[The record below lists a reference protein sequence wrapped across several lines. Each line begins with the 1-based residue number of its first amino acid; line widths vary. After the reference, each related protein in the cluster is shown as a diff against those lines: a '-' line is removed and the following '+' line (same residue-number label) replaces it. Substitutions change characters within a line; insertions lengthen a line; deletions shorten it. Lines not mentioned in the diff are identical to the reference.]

1 MDCFYM
7 ITASVMKGL
16 NSINN
21 ILGSITWWSYFGY
34 NIAIWESNYSQAENS
49 YIINVTIKYLVDSK
63 RFGVLLLSSVV
74 IYELNAL
81 NVFMITCF

>member
-1 MDCFYM
+1 
-7 ITASVMKGL
+7 MKGL

-21 ILGSITWWSYFGY
+21 ILGSITWWPYFGY
-34 NIAIWESNYSQAENS
+34 NITIWGSNYSQAENS

-74 IYELNAL
+74 IYDLNAL